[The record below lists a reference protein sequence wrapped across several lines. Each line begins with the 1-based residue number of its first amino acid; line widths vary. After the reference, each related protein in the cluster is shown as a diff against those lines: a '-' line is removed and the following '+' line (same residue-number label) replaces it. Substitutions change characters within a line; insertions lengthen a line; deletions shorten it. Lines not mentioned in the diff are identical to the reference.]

1 MDEANGRNFAI
12 ICDEAHSSQTGSSAQ
27 KLKTALADV
36 REVLKEYAEIEGIA
50 EDKVDPQ
57 DKLVKE
63 LIAHGKHKNLSFFAF
78 LTATPKD
85 TTLEMLDSRQKT
97 AASILSI
104 FTACIRLLRK
114 ASSSMCCRT
123 T

>member
-1 MDEANGRNFAI
+1 MIFEEVDEANGRNFAI

-85 TTLEMLDSRQKT
+85 TTLEMLWTAGRRRQLP
-97 AASILSI
+97 SFPYLQHVSGY
-104 FTACIRLLRK
+104 
-114 ASSSMCCRT
+114 
-123 T
+123 